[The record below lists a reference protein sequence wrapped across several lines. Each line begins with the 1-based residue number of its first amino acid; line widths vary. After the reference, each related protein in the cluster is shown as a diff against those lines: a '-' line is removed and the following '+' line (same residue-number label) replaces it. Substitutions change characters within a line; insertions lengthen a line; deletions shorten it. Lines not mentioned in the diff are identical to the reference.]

1 MIDDLHKA
9 LDQSPPIGIGHN
21 RPPKEIE
28 PEEIKELRPAVE
40 NLRVEFGSPNPS
52 IARVKQW
59 ARPIRNALIASIK
72 WAGSKLDIAP
82 PLCPRAAAWQRG

>member
-28 PEEIKELRPAVE
+28 PEEIKELRAQ
-40 NLRVEFGSPNPS
+40 LSR
-52 IARVKQW
+52 I
-59 ARPIRNALIASIK
+59 
-72 WAGSKLDIAP
+72 
-82 PLCPRAAAWQRG
+82 